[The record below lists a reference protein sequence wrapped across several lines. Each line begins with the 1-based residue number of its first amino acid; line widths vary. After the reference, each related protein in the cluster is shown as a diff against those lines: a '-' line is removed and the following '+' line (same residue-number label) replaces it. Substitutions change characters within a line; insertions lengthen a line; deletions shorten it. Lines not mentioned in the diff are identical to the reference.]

1 VRAERSLAALAA
13 VACLAL
19 APAAAS
25 GDDAR
30 LALAV
35 SGGGLSATG
44 PDRIDLPAVRL
55 SGRPVTIE
63 APVGPFAVTDT
74 RADVPGWSLVAHAE
88 PPADAIGRPM
98 AAALVLVPGEAP
110 AGLGP
115 AAIGGT
121 ARLDTPRALM
131 RALPGRG
138 TGVHAIRP
146 RLRLTV
152 PADTAS
158 GPYTTTLVV
167 TVS

>member
-1 VRAERSLAALAA
+1 MRADRLAALAA

-19 APAAAS
+19 APATAG
-25 GDDAR
+25 GDDAH
-30 LALAV
+30 LALEV

-44 PDRIDLPAVRL
+44 PDRIDLPAARL

-74 RADVPGWSLVAHAE
+74 RSDAPGWSLVAHAE
-88 PPADAIGRPM
+88 PPADALGRPM
-98 AAALVLVPGEAP
+98 GAALVLVPGDAP

-115 AAIGGT
+115 AATEGAAG
-121 ARLDTPRALM
+121 LGTPRALM

-138 TGVHAIRP
+138 TGVHAVRP

-158 GPYTTTLVV
+158 GPYSATLVV